1 MGLEV
6 SGKVFKILNEQKGTS
21 AAGKGWVKQ
30 DFVIETDDQ
39 YPKKIAVTAMG
50 DKIVPVVKTLSVGQQ
65 VTIHINIESR
75 EYQDKWFSNINVWRV
90 DKLDGNSVPTNNT
103 ASESTS
109 TTKVSKSN
117 VSPKDDDSDLPF

>member
-21 AAGKGWVKQ
+21 AAGKDWVKQ

-90 DKLDGNSVPTNNT
+90 DKLDGNSVPTNT
-103 ASESTS
+103 ASSTNS
-109 TTKVSKSN
+109 TKATKSN
-117 VSPKDDDSDLPF
+117 ASSKDDDSDLPF

>member
-21 AAGKGWVKQ
+21 AAGKDWVKQ

-103 ASESTS
+103 TSSTNS
-109 TTKVSKSN
+109 TKATKSN
-117 VSPKDDDSDLPF
+117 ASSKDDDSELPF